1 MRLSDSFLEQLR
13 ANTDIESVI
22 SPYVNLRR
30 RGKNLVGL
38 CPFHNEK
45 TPSFTVY
52 PENGSFYCFGCGVGG
67 DVITFVRRMENF
79 DYMEAVKQLADRAGM
94 ALPEDGY
101 DDTLAKKRTAVL
113 AANRAA
119 AKFFHSQLFTDRG
132 RHALNYFLDR
142 GLTMETIRHFGLGF
156 APDDW
161 RALKNHLNEQGF
173 DDILLES
180 ANLLRRSDK
189 NGKVS
194 YYDNFRNRVM
204 FPIIDPRGNVIAFGG
219 RVLDDSKPKYI
230 NTSDTLVYKK
240 SNGVFALNFAKNGND
255 GKLIIAEGYMDV
267 IALHQAGFTNAVA
280 CLGTA
285 LTKEQAN
292 LLSRYADEII
302 LSYDADEAGQ
312 KATARA
318 LGIFGTTGMEIKVL
332 RLTGGKDPDEII
344 KKYGAQRFRDIINGA
359 ANDTEYRLLRAR
371 QGIDLSTDDGK
382 VKYLSAATEVLA
394 GIPSPVEVDV
404 YASRL
409 ANELGVDK
417 LAIESQ
423 VKYKREGLRK
433 RRMAQR
439 EQDQKRLL
447 INGQNTKNPERS
459 QHLRAAKAEET
470 LIASL
475 MRNPDFYNKLKDEL
489 SADYFVTA
497 LNRRIFSVILSRL
510 DEGGNTEPYFLSS
523 EFTPDEMDNY
533 MNKKCGFLGVTHG
546 YSSDSRDLEKSIREN
561 DEHRADA
568 VKATSV
574 MAYQIQK
581 FIGSYT
587 AAMNGLDAVVFTAGM
602 GENNPELRD
611 RACTDMDY
619 YGIKIDRELNAKV
632 HHQPNTVE
640 ISTPDSKVKVYVLPT
655 NEELMI
661 ASDTEAIVRK
671 LGK

>member
-67 DVITFVRRMENF
+67 DVITFVRRMENL

-161 RALKNHLNEQGF
+161 RTLKNHLNEQGF

-292 LLSRYADEII
+292 LLSRSADEII

-523 EFTPDEMDNY
+523 AFTPDEMDEVERI
-533 MNKKCGFLGVTHG
+533 FR
-546 YSSDSRDLEKSIREN
+546 S
-561 DEHRADA
+561 
-568 VKATSV
+568 
-574 MAYQIQK
+574 
-581 FIGSYT
+581 
-587 AAMNGLDAVVFTAGM
+587 AAQLS
-602 GENNPELRD
+602 
-611 RACTDMDY
+611 
-619 YGIKIDRELNAKV
+619 
-632 HHQPNTVE
+632 NTVE
-640 ISTPDSKVKVYVLPT
+640 ECADCIKILK
-655 NEELMI
+655 EEKNKPESI
-661 ASDTEAIVRK
+661 KASELSDDDFAK
-671 LGK
+671 LFRLDKQD

>member
-67 DVITFVRRMENF
+67 DVITFVRRMENL

-240 SNGVFALNFAKNGND
+240 SNGVFALNFAKKGND

-423 VKYKREGLRK
+423 VKYNKREGLRK

-523 EFTPDEMDNY
+523 AFTPDEMDEVERI
-533 MNKKCGFLGVTHG
+533 FR
-546 YSSDSRDLEKSIREN
+546 S
-561 DEHRADA
+561 
-568 VKATSV
+568 
-574 MAYQIQK
+574 
-581 FIGSYT
+581 
-587 AAMNGLDAVVFTAGM
+587 AAQLS
-602 GENNPELRD
+602 
-611 RACTDMDY
+611 
-619 YGIKIDRELNAKV
+619 
-632 HHQPNTVE
+632 NTVE
-640 ISTPDSKVKVYVLPT
+640 ECADCIKTLKEEKNKPESIKASELSDDDFAKLFRPDKQ
-655 NEELMI
+655 
-661 ASDTEAIVRK
+661 D
-671 LGK
+671 

>member
-67 DVITFVRRMENF
+67 DVITFVRRMENL

-344 KKYGAQRFRDIINGA
+344 KKYGARRFRDIINGA

-523 EFTPDEMDNY
+523 EFTPDEMDEVERI
-533 MNKKCGFLGVTHG
+533 FR
-546 YSSDSRDLEKSIREN
+546 S
-561 DEHRADA
+561 
-568 VKATSV
+568 
-574 MAYQIQK
+574 
-581 FIGSYT
+581 
-587 AAMNGLDAVVFTAGM
+587 AAQLS
-602 GENNPELRD
+602 
-611 RACTDMDY
+611 
-619 YGIKIDRELNAKV
+619 
-632 HHQPNTVE
+632 NTVE
-640 ISTPDSKVKVYVLPT
+640 ECADCIKILKEEKNKPESIKASELSDDDFAKLFRPDKQ
-655 NEELMI
+655 
-661 ASDTEAIVRK
+661 D
-671 LGK
+671 

>member
-67 DVITFVRRMENF
+67 DVITFVRRMENL
-79 DYMEAVKQLADRAGM
+79 DYMEAVKQLTDRVGM

-142 GLTMETIRHFGLGF
+142 GLTMKTIRHFGLGF

-189 NGKVS
+189 SGKVS

-523 EFTPDEMDNY
+523 EFTPDEMDEVERI
-533 MNKKCGFLGVTHG
+533 FR
-546 YSSDSRDLEKSIREN
+546 S
-561 DEHRADA
+561 
-568 VKATSV
+568 
-574 MAYQIQK
+574 
-581 FIGSYT
+581 
-587 AAMNGLDAVVFTAGM
+587 AAQLS
-602 GENNPELRD
+602 
-611 RACTDMDY
+611 
-619 YGIKIDRELNAKV
+619 
-632 HHQPNTVE
+632 NTVE
-640 ISTPDSKVKVYVLPT
+640 ECADCIKILKEEKNKPESIKASELSDDDFAKLFRPDKQ
-655 NEELMI
+655 
-661 ASDTEAIVRK
+661 D
-671 LGK
+671 

>member
-1 MRLSDSFLEQLR
+1 MRLSDAFLEQLR

-67 DVITFVRRMENF
+67 DVITFVRRMENL

-119 AKFFHSQLFTDRG
+119 AKFFHAQLFTEQG
-132 RHALNYFLDR
+132 RQALDYFLDR
-142 GLTMETIRHFGLGF
+142 GLAPETIRHFGLGF
-156 APDDW
+156 APNDW
-161 RALKNHLNEQGF
+161 RTLKRHLNEQGF
-173 DDILLES
+173 DDVLLES

-292 LLSRYADEII
+292 LLSRYADTII

-332 RLTGGKDPDEII
+332 HLEGGKDPDEII
-344 KKYGAQRFRDIINGA
+344 KNYGAQRFQAIIDGA
-359 ANDTEYRLLRAR
+359 ANDTEYRLLKAR
-371 QGIDLSTDDGK
+371 QGIDLATDDGK
-382 VKYLSAATEVLA
+382 VKYLSVAAEILA
-394 GIPSPVEVDV
+394 EIGSPVEVDV

-409 ANELGVDK
+409 AHELGVDK
-417 LAIESQ
+417 LAIQSQ
-423 VKYKREGLRK
+423 VKYKREGLKK
-433 RRMAQR
+433 RRAVKR
-439 EQDQKRLL
+439 EQEQTRLL
-447 INGQNTKNPERS
+447 INGQNTKNPERA

-475 MRNPDFYNKLKDEL
+475 MRNPDFYNKLKDGL

-497 LNRRIFSVILSRL
+497 LNRRIFSIVLSRL
-510 DEGGNTEPYFLSS
+510 EEGGNTEPYFLSS
-523 EFTPDEMDNY
+523 EFTPDEMDEVERIFRSAAQLSNTVDECADCIKILKEEK
-533 MNKKCGFLGVTHG
+533 NKPET
-546 YSSDSRDLEKSIREN
+546 
-561 DEHRADA
+561 
-568 VKATSV
+568 VKAS
-574 MAYQIQK
+574 
-581 FIGSYT
+581 
-587 AAMNGLDAVVFTAGM
+587 
-602 GENNPELRD
+602 ELSDEDFAKLFRSD
-611 RACTDMDY
+611 
-619 YGIKIDRELNAKV
+619 KRE
-632 HHQPNTVE
+632 
-640 ISTPDSKVKVYVLPT
+640 
-655 NEELMI
+655 
-661 ASDTEAIVRK
+661 
-671 LGK
+671 

>member
-1 MRLSDSFLEQLR
+1 MRLSDAFLEQLR

-67 DVITFVRRMENF
+67 DVITFVRRMENL

-113 AANRAA
+113 AANRAV
-119 AKFFHSQLFTDRG
+119 AKFFHSQLFTEQG
-132 RHALNYFLDR
+132 RQALDYFLDR
-142 GLTMETIRHFGLGF
+142 GLAPETIRHFGLGF
-156 APDDW
+156 APNDW
-161 RALKNHLNEQGF
+161 RALKRHLNEQGF
-173 DDILLES
+173 DDVLLES

-292 LLSRYADEII
+292 LLSRYADTII

-332 RLTGGKDPDEII
+332 HLEGGKDPDEII
-344 KKYGAQRFRDIINGA
+344 KNYGAQRFQAIIDGA
-359 ANDTEYRLLRAR
+359 ANDTEYRLLKAR
-371 QGIDLSTDDGK
+371 QGIDLATDDGK
-382 VKYLSAATEVLA
+382 VKYLSVAAEILA
-394 GIPSPVEVDV
+394 EIGSPVEVDV

-409 ANELGVDK
+409 AHELGVDK
-417 LAIESQ
+417 LAIQSQ
-423 VKYKREGLRK
+423 VKYKREGLKK
-433 RRMAQR
+433 RRAVKR
-439 EQDQKRLL
+439 EQEQTRLL
-447 INGQNTKNPERS
+447 INGQNTKNPERA

-475 MRNPDFYNKLKDEL
+475 MRNPDFYNKLKDGL

-497 LNRRIFSVILSRL
+497 LNRRIFSIVLSRL
-510 DEGGNTEPYFLSS
+510 EEGGNTEPYFLSS
-523 EFTPDEMDNY
+523 EFTPDEMDEVERIFRSATQLSNTVDECADCIKILKEEK
-533 MNKKCGFLGVTHG
+533 NKPET
-546 YSSDSRDLEKSIREN
+546 
-561 DEHRADA
+561 
-568 VKATSV
+568 VKAS
-574 MAYQIQK
+574 
-581 FIGSYT
+581 
-587 AAMNGLDAVVFTAGM
+587 
-602 GENNPELRD
+602 ELSDEDFAKLFRSD
-611 RACTDMDY
+611 
-619 YGIKIDRELNAKV
+619 KRE
-632 HHQPNTVE
+632 
-640 ISTPDSKVKVYVLPT
+640 
-655 NEELMI
+655 
-661 ASDTEAIVRK
+661 
-671 LGK
+671 

>member
-67 DVITFVRRMENF
+67 DVITFVRRMENL

-230 NTSDTLVYKK
+230 NTSDTFVYKK

-523 EFTPDEMDNY
+523 AFTPDEMDEVERI
-533 MNKKCGFLGVTHG
+533 FR
-546 YSSDSRDLEKSIREN
+546 S
-561 DEHRADA
+561 
-568 VKATSV
+568 
-574 MAYQIQK
+574 
-581 FIGSYT
+581 
-587 AAMNGLDAVVFTAGM
+587 AAQLS
-602 GENNPELRD
+602 
-611 RACTDMDY
+611 
-619 YGIKIDRELNAKV
+619 
-632 HHQPNTVE
+632 NTVE
-640 ISTPDSKVKVYVLPT
+640 ECADCIKILKEEKNKPESIKASELSDDDFAKLFRPDKQ
-655 NEELMI
+655 
-661 ASDTEAIVRK
+661 D
-671 LGK
+671 

>member
-1 MRLSDSFLEQLR
+1 MRLSDAFLEQLR

-67 DVITFVRRMENF
+67 DVITFVRRMENL

-119 AKFFHSQLFTDRG
+119 AKFFHSQLFTEQG
-132 RHALNYFLDR
+132 RQALDYFLDR
-142 GLTMETIRHFGLGF
+142 GLAPETIRHFGLGF
-156 APDDW
+156 APNDW
-161 RALKNHLNEQGF
+161 RALKRHLNEQGF
-173 DDILLES
+173 DDVLLES

-292 LLSRYADEII
+292 LLSRYADTII

-332 RLTGGKDPDEII
+332 HLEGGKDPDEII
-344 KKYGAQRFRDIINGA
+344 KNYGAQRFQAIIDGA
-359 ANDTEYRLLRAR
+359 ANDTEYRLLKAR
-371 QGIDLSTDDGK
+371 QGIDLATDDGK
-382 VKYLSAATEVLA
+382 VKYLSAAAEILA
-394 GIPSPVEVDV
+394 EIGSPVEVDV

-409 ANELGVDK
+409 AHELGVDK
-417 LAIESQ
+417 LAIQSQ
-423 VKYKREGLRK
+423 VKYKREGLKK
-433 RRMAQR
+433 RRAVKR
-439 EQDQKRLL
+439 EQEQTRLL
-447 INGQNTKNPERS
+447 INGQNTKNPERA

-475 MRNPDFYNKLKDEL
+475 MRNPDFYNKLKDGL

-497 LNRRIFSVILSRL
+497 LNRRIFSVVLSRL
-510 DEGGNTEPYFLSS
+510 EEGGNTEPYFLSS
-523 EFTPDEMDNY
+523 EFTPDEMDEVERIFRSAAQLSNTVDECSDCIKILKEEK
-533 MNKKCGFLGVTHG
+533 NKPET
-546 YSSDSRDLEKSIREN
+546 
-561 DEHRADA
+561 
-568 VKATSV
+568 VKAS
-574 MAYQIQK
+574 
-581 FIGSYT
+581 
-587 AAMNGLDAVVFTAGM
+587 
-602 GENNPELRD
+602 ELSDEDFAKLFRSD
-611 RACTDMDY
+611 
-619 YGIKIDRELNAKV
+619 KRE
-632 HHQPNTVE
+632 
-640 ISTPDSKVKVYVLPT
+640 
-655 NEELMI
+655 
-661 ASDTEAIVRK
+661 
-671 LGK
+671 

>member
-22 SPYVNLRR
+22 YPYVNLRR

-67 DVITFVRRMENF
+67 DVITFVRRMENL

-359 ANDTEYRLLRAR
+359 ANDTEYRLIRAR

-433 RRMAQR
+433 RRLAQR

-523 EFTPDEMDNY
+523 EFTPDEMDEVERI
-533 MNKKCGFLGVTHG
+533 FR
-546 YSSDSRDLEKSIREN
+546 S
-561 DEHRADA
+561 
-568 VKATSV
+568 
-574 MAYQIQK
+574 
-581 FIGSYT
+581 
-587 AAMNGLDAVVFTAGM
+587 AAQLS
-602 GENNPELRD
+602 
-611 RACTDMDY
+611 
-619 YGIKIDRELNAKV
+619 
-632 HHQPNTVE
+632 NTVE
-640 ISTPDSKVKVYVLPT
+640 ECVDCIKILKEEKNKPESIKASELSDDDFAKLFRPDKQ
-655 NEELMI
+655 
-661 ASDTEAIVRK
+661 D
-671 LGK
+671 

>member
-1 MRLSDSFLEQLR
+1 MRLSDAFLEQLR

-67 DVITFVRRMENF
+67 DVITFVRRMENL

-119 AKFFHSQLFTDRG
+119 AKFFHAQLYTEQG
-132 RHALNYFLDR
+132 RQALDYFLGR
-142 GLTMETIRHFGLGF
+142 GLAPETIRHFGLGF
-156 APDDW
+156 APNDW
-161 RALKNHLNEQGF
+161 RALKRHLNEQGF
-173 DDILLES
+173 DDVLLES

-292 LLSRYADEII
+292 LLSRYADTII

-332 RLTGGKDPDEII
+332 HLEGGKDPDEII
-344 KKYGAQRFRDIINGA
+344 KNYGVQRFQAIIDGA
-359 ANDTEYRLLRAR
+359 ANDTEYRLLKAR
-371 QGIDLSTDDGK
+371 QGIDLATDDGK
-382 VKYLSAATEVLA
+382 VKYLSAAAEILA
-394 GIPSPVEVDV
+394 EIGSPVEVDV

-409 ANELGVDK
+409 AHELGVDK
-417 LAIESQ
+417 LAIQSQ
-423 VKYKREGLRK
+423 VKYKREGLKK
-433 RRMAQR
+433 RRAVKR
-439 EQDQKRLL
+439 EQEQTRLL
-447 INGQNTKNPERS
+447 INGQNTKNPERA

-475 MRNPDFYNKLKDEL
+475 MRNPDFYNKLKDGL

-497 LNRRIFSVILSRL
+497 LNRRIFSVVLSRL
-510 DEGGNTEPYFLSS
+510 EEGGNTEPYFLSS
-523 EFTPDEMDNY
+523 EFTPDEMDEVERIFRSAAQLSNTVDECADCIKILKEEK
-533 MNKKCGFLGVTHG
+533 NKPET
-546 YSSDSRDLEKSIREN
+546 
-561 DEHRADA
+561 
-568 VKATSV
+568 VKAS
-574 MAYQIQK
+574 
-581 FIGSYT
+581 
-587 AAMNGLDAVVFTAGM
+587 
-602 GENNPELRD
+602 ELSDEDFAKLFRSD
-611 RACTDMDY
+611 
-619 YGIKIDRELNAKV
+619 KRE
-632 HHQPNTVE
+632 
-640 ISTPDSKVKVYVLPT
+640 
-655 NEELMI
+655 
-661 ASDTEAIVRK
+661 
-671 LGK
+671 

>member
-67 DVITFVRRMENF
+67 DVITFVRRMENL

-173 DDILLES
+173 DDVLLES

-459 QHLRAAKAEET
+459 QRLRAAKAEET

-523 EFTPDEMDNY
+523 EFTPDEMDEVERI
-533 MNKKCGFLGVTHG
+533 FR
-546 YSSDSRDLEKSIREN
+546 S
-561 DEHRADA
+561 
-568 VKATSV
+568 
-574 MAYQIQK
+574 
-581 FIGSYT
+581 
-587 AAMNGLDAVVFTAGM
+587 AAQLS
-602 GENNPELRD
+602 
-611 RACTDMDY
+611 
-619 YGIKIDRELNAKV
+619 
-632 HHQPNTVE
+632 NTVE
-640 ISTPDSKVKVYVLPT
+640 ECSDCIKILKEEKNKPESIKASELSDDDFAKLFRPDKQ
-655 NEELMI
+655 
-661 ASDTEAIVRK
+661 D
-671 LGK
+671 

>member
-67 DVITFVRRMENF
+67 DVITFVRRMENL

-359 ANDTEYRLLRAR
+359 ANDTEYRLIRAR

-523 EFTPDEMDNY
+523 EFTPDEMDEVERI
-533 MNKKCGFLGVTHG
+533 FR
-546 YSSDSRDLEKSIREN
+546 S
-561 DEHRADA
+561 
-568 VKATSV
+568 
-574 MAYQIQK
+574 
-581 FIGSYT
+581 
-587 AAMNGLDAVVFTAGM
+587 AAQLS
-602 GENNPELRD
+602 
-611 RACTDMDY
+611 
-619 YGIKIDRELNAKV
+619 
-632 HHQPNTVE
+632 NTVE
-640 ISTPDSKVKVYVLPT
+640 ECVDCIKILKEEKNKPESIKASELSDDDFAKLFRPDKQ
-655 NEELMI
+655 
-661 ASDTEAIVRK
+661 D
-671 LGK
+671 

>member
-1 MRLSDSFLEQLR
+1 MRLSDAFLEQLR

-67 DVITFVRRMENF
+67 DVITFVRRMENL

-119 AKFFHSQLFTDRG
+119 AKFFHAQLYTEQG
-132 RHALNYFLDR
+132 RQALDYFLGR
-142 GLTMETIRHFGLGF
+142 GLAPETIRHFGLGF
-156 APDDW
+156 APNDW
-161 RALKNHLNEQGF
+161 RALKRQLNEQGF
-173 DDILLES
+173 DDVLLES

-292 LLSRYADEII
+292 LLSRYADTII

-332 RLTGGKDPDEII
+332 HLEGGKDPDEII
-344 KKYGAQRFRDIINGA
+344 KNYGAQRFQAIIDGA
-359 ANDTEYRLLRAR
+359 ANDTEYRLLKAR
-371 QGIDLSTDDGK
+371 QGIDLATDDGK
-382 VKYLSAATEVLA
+382 VKYLSVAAEILA
-394 GIPSPVEVDV
+394 EIGSPVEVDV

-409 ANELGVDK
+409 AHELGVDK
-417 LAIESQ
+417 LAIQSQ
-423 VKYKREGLRK
+423 VKYKREGLKK
-433 RRMAQR
+433 RRAVKR
-439 EQDQKRLL
+439 EQEQTRLL
-447 INGQNTKNPERS
+447 VNGQNTKNPERA

-475 MRNPDFYNKLKDEL
+475 MRNPDFYNKLKDGL

-497 LNRRIFSVILSRL
+497 LNRRIFSVVLSRL
-510 DEGGNTEPYFLSS
+510 EEGGNTEPYFLSS
-523 EFTPDEMDNY
+523 EFTPDEMDEVERIFRSAAQLSNTVDECADCIKILKEEK
-533 MNKKCGFLGVTHG
+533 NKPET
-546 YSSDSRDLEKSIREN
+546 
-561 DEHRADA
+561 
-568 VKATSV
+568 VKAS
-574 MAYQIQK
+574 
-581 FIGSYT
+581 
-587 AAMNGLDAVVFTAGM
+587 
-602 GENNPELRD
+602 ELSDEDFAKLFRSD
-611 RACTDMDY
+611 
-619 YGIKIDRELNAKV
+619 KRE
-632 HHQPNTVE
+632 
-640 ISTPDSKVKVYVLPT
+640 
-655 NEELMI
+655 
-661 ASDTEAIVRK
+661 
-671 LGK
+671 

>member
-1 MRLSDSFLEQLR
+1 MRLSDAFLEQLR

-67 DVITFVRRMENF
+67 DVITFVRRMENL

-119 AKFFHSQLFTDRG
+119 AKFFHAQLYTEQG
-132 RHALNYFLDR
+132 RQALDYFLDR
-142 GLTMETIRHFGLGF
+142 GLAPETIRHFGLGF
-156 APDDW
+156 APNDW
-161 RALKNHLNEQGF
+161 RALKRHLNEQGF

-292 LLSRYADEII
+292 LLSRYADTII

-332 RLTGGKDPDEII
+332 HLEGGKDPDEII
-344 KKYGAQRFRDIINGA
+344 KNYGAQRFQAIIDGA
-359 ANDTEYRLLRAR
+359 ANDTEYRLLKAR
-371 QGIDLSTDDGK
+371 QGIDLATDDGK
-382 VKYLSAATEVLA
+382 VKYLSVAAEILA
-394 GIPSPVEVDV
+394 EIGSPVEVDV

-409 ANELGVDK
+409 AHELGVDK
-417 LAIESQ
+417 LAIQSQ
-423 VKYKREGLRK
+423 VKYKREGLKK
-433 RRMAQR
+433 RRAVKR
-439 EQDQKRLL
+439 EQEQTRLL
-447 INGQNTKNPERS
+447 INGQNTKNPERA

-475 MRNPDFYNKLKDEL
+475 MRNPDFYNKLKDGL

-497 LNRRIFSVILSRL
+497 FNRRIFSVVLSRL
-510 DEGGNTEPYFLSS
+510 EEGGNTEPYFLSS
-523 EFTPDEMDNY
+523 EFTPDEMDEVERIFRSAAQLSNTVDECADCIKILKEEK
-533 MNKKCGFLGVTHG
+533 NKPET
-546 YSSDSRDLEKSIREN
+546 
-561 DEHRADA
+561 
-568 VKATSV
+568 VKAS
-574 MAYQIQK
+574 
-581 FIGSYT
+581 
-587 AAMNGLDAVVFTAGM
+587 
-602 GENNPELRD
+602 ELSDEDFAKLFRSD
-611 RACTDMDY
+611 
-619 YGIKIDRELNAKV
+619 KRE
-632 HHQPNTVE
+632 
-640 ISTPDSKVKVYVLPT
+640 
-655 NEELMI
+655 
-661 ASDTEAIVRK
+661 
-671 LGK
+671 

>member
-67 DVITFVRRMENF
+67 DVITFVRRMENL

-523 EFTPDEMDNY
+523 EFTPDEMDEVERI
-533 MNKKCGFLGVTHG
+533 FR
-546 YSSDSRDLEKSIREN
+546 S
-561 DEHRADA
+561 
-568 VKATSV
+568 
-574 MAYQIQK
+574 
-581 FIGSYT
+581 
-587 AAMNGLDAVVFTAGM
+587 AAQLS
-602 GENNPELRD
+602 
-611 RACTDMDY
+611 
-619 YGIKIDRELNAKV
+619 
-632 HHQPNTVE
+632 NTVE
-640 ISTPDSKVKVYVLPT
+640 ECVDCIKILK
-655 NEELMI
+655 EEKNKPESI
-661 ASDTEAIVRK
+661 KASDLRDDDFAK
-671 LGK
+671 LFRPDKRE

>member
-13 ANTDIESVI
+13 ANTDIESII

-67 DVITFVRRMENF
+67 DVITFVRRMENL

-523 EFTPDEMDNY
+523 EFTPDEMDEVERI
-533 MNKKCGFLGVTHG
+533 FR
-546 YSSDSRDLEKSIREN
+546 S
-561 DEHRADA
+561 
-568 VKATSV
+568 
-574 MAYQIQK
+574 
-581 FIGSYT
+581 
-587 AAMNGLDAVVFTAGM
+587 AAQLS
-602 GENNPELRD
+602 
-611 RACTDMDY
+611 
-619 YGIKIDRELNAKV
+619 
-632 HHQPNTVE
+632 NTVE
-640 ISTPDSKVKVYVLPT
+640 ECVDCIKILK
-655 NEELMI
+655 EEKNKPESI
-661 ASDTEAIVRK
+661 KASELSDDDFAK
-671 LGK
+671 LFRPGKRE

>member
-1 MRLSDSFLEQLR
+1 MRLSDAFLEQLR

-67 DVITFVRRMENF
+67 DVITFVRRMENL

-119 AKFFHSQLFTDRG
+119 AKFFHAQLYTEQG
-132 RHALNYFLDR
+132 RQALDYFLDR
-142 GLTMETIRHFGLGF
+142 GLAPETIRHFGLGF
-156 APDDW
+156 APNDW
-161 RALKNHLNEQGF
+161 RALKRHLNEQGF
-173 DDILLES
+173 DDVLLES

-292 LLSRYADEII
+292 LLSRYADTII

-332 RLTGGKDPDEII
+332 HLEGGKDPDEII
-344 KKYGAQRFRDIINGA
+344 KNYGAQRFQAIIDGA
-359 ANDTEYRLLRAR
+359 ANDTEYRLLKAR
-371 QGIDLSTDDGK
+371 QGIDLATDDGK
-382 VKYLSAATEVLA
+382 VKYLSVAAEILA
-394 GIPSPVEVDV
+394 EIGSPVEVDV

-409 ANELGVDK
+409 AHELGVDK
-417 LAIESQ
+417 LAIQSQ
-423 VKYKREGLRK
+423 VKYKREGLKK
-433 RRMAQR
+433 RRAVKR
-439 EQDQKRLL
+439 EQEQTRLL
-447 INGQNTKNPERS
+447 INGQNTKNPERA

-475 MRNPDFYNKLKDEL
+475 MRNPDFYNKLKDGL

-497 LNRRIFSVILSRL
+497 FNRRIFSVVLSRL
-510 DEGGNTEPYFLSS
+510 EEGGNTEPYFLSS
-523 EFTPDEMDNY
+523 EFTPDEMDEVERIFRSAAQLSNTVDECADCIKILKEEK
-533 MNKKCGFLGVTHG
+533 NKPET
-546 YSSDSRDLEKSIREN
+546 
-561 DEHRADA
+561 
-568 VKATSV
+568 VKAS
-574 MAYQIQK
+574 
-581 FIGSYT
+581 
-587 AAMNGLDAVVFTAGM
+587 
-602 GENNPELRD
+602 ELSDEDFAKLFRSD
-611 RACTDMDY
+611 
-619 YGIKIDRELNAKV
+619 KRE
-632 HHQPNTVE
+632 
-640 ISTPDSKVKVYVLPT
+640 
-655 NEELMI
+655 
-661 ASDTEAIVRK
+661 
-671 LGK
+671 

>member
-67 DVITFVRRMENF
+67 DVITFVRRMENL

-292 LLSRYADEII
+292 LLSRYADTII

-332 RLTGGKDPDEII
+332 HLEGGKDPDEII
-344 KKYGAQRFRDIINGA
+344 KKYGAQRFQAIIDGA
-359 ANDTEYRLLRAR
+359 ANDTEYRLLKAR
-371 QGIDLSTDDGK
+371 QGIDLATDDGK
-382 VKYLSAATEVLA
+382 VKYLSAAAEILA
-394 GIPSPVEVDV
+394 EIGSPVEVDV

-409 ANELGVDK
+409 AHELGVDK
-417 LAIESQ
+417 LAIQSQ
-423 VKYKREGLRK
+423 VKYKREGLKK
-433 RRMAQR
+433 RRAVKR
-439 EQDQKRLL
+439 EQEQTRLL
-447 INGQNTKNPERS
+447 INGQNTKNPERA

-475 MRNPDFYNKLKDEL
+475 MRNPDFYNKLKDGL

-497 LNRRIFSVILSRL
+497 LNRRIFSVVLSRL
-510 DEGGNTEPYFLSS
+510 EEGGNTEPYFLSS
-523 EFTPDEMDNY
+523 EFTPDEMDEVERIFRSAAQLSNTVDECADCIKILKEEK
-533 MNKKCGFLGVTHG
+533 NKPET
-546 YSSDSRDLEKSIREN
+546 
-561 DEHRADA
+561 
-568 VKATSV
+568 VKAS
-574 MAYQIQK
+574 
-581 FIGSYT
+581 
-587 AAMNGLDAVVFTAGM
+587 
-602 GENNPELRD
+602 ELSDEDFAKLFRSD
-611 RACTDMDY
+611 
-619 YGIKIDRELNAKV
+619 KRE
-632 HHQPNTVE
+632 
-640 ISTPDSKVKVYVLPT
+640 
-655 NEELMI
+655 
-661 ASDTEAIVRK
+661 
-671 LGK
+671 

>member
-13 ANTDIESVI
+13 ANTDIESII

-67 DVITFVRRMENF
+67 DVITFVRRMENL

-94 ALPEDGY
+94 ALPVDGY

-344 KKYGAQRFRDIINGA
+344 KKYGAQRFRDIINDA

-523 EFTPDEMDNY
+523 EFTPDEMDEVERI
-533 MNKKCGFLGVTHG
+533 FR
-546 YSSDSRDLEKSIREN
+546 S
-561 DEHRADA
+561 
-568 VKATSV
+568 
-574 MAYQIQK
+574 
-581 FIGSYT
+581 
-587 AAMNGLDAVVFTAGM
+587 AAQLS
-602 GENNPELRD
+602 
-611 RACTDMDY
+611 
-619 YGIKIDRELNAKV
+619 
-632 HHQPNTVE
+632 NTVE
-640 ISTPDSKVKVYVLPT
+640 ECADCIKILKEEKNKPESIKASELSDDDFAKLFRPDKQ
-655 NEELMI
+655 
-661 ASDTEAIVRK
+661 D
-671 LGK
+671 

>member
-67 DVITFVRRMENF
+67 DVITFVRRMENL

-523 EFTPDEMDNY
+523 EFTPDEMDEVERI
-533 MNKKCGFLGVTHG
+533 FR
-546 YSSDSRDLEKSIREN
+546 S
-561 DEHRADA
+561 
-568 VKATSV
+568 ATQLS
-574 MAYQIQK
+574 
-581 FIGSYT
+581 
-587 AAMNGLDAVVFTAGM
+587 
-602 GENNPELRD
+602 
-611 RACTDMDY
+611 
-619 YGIKIDRELNAKV
+619 
-632 HHQPNTVE
+632 NTVE
-640 ISTPDSKVKVYVLPT
+640 ECVDCIKILK
-655 NEELMI
+655 EEKNKPESI
-661 ASDTEAIVRK
+661 KASDLSDDDFAK
-671 LGK
+671 LFRPDKRE

>member
-67 DVITFVRRMENF
+67 DVITFVRRMENL

-240 SNGVFALNFAKNGND
+240 SNGVFALNFAKKGND

-423 VKYKREGLRK
+423 VKYNKREGLRK

-523 EFTPDEMDNY
+523 AFTPDEMDEVERIFRSAAQLSNIVEE
-533 MNKKCGFLGVTHG
+533 C
-546 YSSDSRDLEKSIREN
+546 
-561 DEHRADA
+561 AD
-568 VKATSV
+568 
-574 MAYQIQK
+574 
-581 FIGSYT
+581 
-587 AAMNGLDAVVFTAGM
+587 
-602 GENNPELRD
+602 
-611 RACTDMDY
+611 C
-619 YGIKIDRELNAKV
+619 IKILKEEKNKPESIKASELSDDDFAKLFR
-632 HHQPNTVE
+632 
-640 ISTPDSKVKVYVLPT
+640 PDKQ
-655 NEELMI
+655 
-661 ASDTEAIVRK
+661 D
-671 LGK
+671 

>member
-67 DVITFVRRMENF
+67 DVITFVRRMENL

-475 MRNPDFYNKLKDEL
+475 MRNPDFYNKLTDEL

-523 EFTPDEMDNY
+523 EFTPDEMDEVERI
-533 MNKKCGFLGVTHG
+533 FR
-546 YSSDSRDLEKSIREN
+546 S
-561 DEHRADA
+561 
-568 VKATSV
+568 
-574 MAYQIQK
+574 
-581 FIGSYT
+581 
-587 AAMNGLDAVVFTAGM
+587 AAQLS
-602 GENNPELRD
+602 
-611 RACTDMDY
+611 
-619 YGIKIDRELNAKV
+619 
-632 HHQPNTVE
+632 NTVE
-640 ISTPDSKVKVYVLPT
+640 ECVDCIKILK
-655 NEELMI
+655 EEKNKPESI
-661 ASDTEAIVRK
+661 KASDLSDDDFAK
-671 LGK
+671 LFRPDKRE

>member
-67 DVITFVRRMENF
+67 DVITFVRRMENL

-101 DDTLAKKRTAVL
+101 DDTLAKKRTALL

-142 GLTMETIRHFGLGF
+142 RLTMETIRHFGLGF

-475 MRNPDFYNKLKDEL
+475 MRNPDFYNKLKDGL

-497 LNRRIFSVILSRL
+497 LNRRIFSVVLSRL

-523 EFTPDEMDNY
+523 EFTPDEMDEVERI
-533 MNKKCGFLGVTHG
+533 FR
-546 YSSDSRDLEKSIREN
+546 S
-561 DEHRADA
+561 
-568 VKATSV
+568 
-574 MAYQIQK
+574 
-581 FIGSYT
+581 
-587 AAMNGLDAVVFTAGM
+587 AAQLS
-602 GENNPELRD
+602 
-611 RACTDMDY
+611 
-619 YGIKIDRELNAKV
+619 
-632 HHQPNTVE
+632 NTVE
-640 ISTPDSKVKVYVLPT
+640 ECADCIKILKEEKNKPESIKASELSDDDFAKLFRPDKQ
-655 NEELMI
+655 
-661 ASDTEAIVRK
+661 D
-671 LGK
+671 